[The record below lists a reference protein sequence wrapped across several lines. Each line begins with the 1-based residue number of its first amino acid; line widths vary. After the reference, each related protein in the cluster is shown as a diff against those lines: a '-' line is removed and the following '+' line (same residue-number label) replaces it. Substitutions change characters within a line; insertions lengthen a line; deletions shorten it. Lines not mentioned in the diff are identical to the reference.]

1 MSQSKIISFS
11 MMITVVM
18 FLSVGVMGLSFVS
31 MVSAQEDNNGM
42 VLSINSLSIFEQGK
56 YPFVNGI
63 VTDANKNPI
72 PGVEIQAT
80 FSSGMGITTTDFAGE
95 FSITSSTAAKELG
108 EHTVTVYAAKNA
120 MHLNTQV
127 AYDVM
132 TQSEITKINADSKEK
147 TPRESGYD
155 NSKYDLLSRT
165 ILNEMEA
172 QKKDNIKKEILSE
185 EQKEVSEQRLETH
198 SKIEDELK
206 SLEEKNE
213 SHTPRNA
220 FLRFLAD
227 IDYSV
232 KDIFWH
238 QFLFTEERTDDAR
251 DAKDYALEEGK
262 SSLEATKI
270 FQQEAAI
277 SQSEIIEYNEE
288 LNVKYGNATSGVQEQ
303 FDENGKIPRDE

>member
-1 MSQSKIISFS
+1 MSQLRIVLFS
-11 MMITVVM
+11 LML
-18 FLSVGVMGLSFVS
+18 LSVGITGLSFAS
-31 MVSAQEDNNGM
+31 TVSAQEETDNGM
-42 VLSINSLSIFEQGK
+42 ILSINSLSVFEQGK
-56 YPFVNGI
+56 HPFVNGI
-63 VTDANKNPI
+63 VTDSNENPL

-80 FSSGMGITTTDFAGE
+80 FSSDMGIAITDPAGE
-95 FSITSSTAAKELG
+95 FSIKSSAAAEELG
-108 EHTVTVYAAKNA
+108 EHTVTVYATKDA

-132 TQSEITKINADSKEK
+132 TQPEIAKIHADSKEK
-147 TPRESGYD
+147 TPRESSYD

-165 ILNEMEA
+165 ILNEMEE
-172 QKKDNIKKEILSE
+172 QKKDNTKKEILSE
-185 EQKEVSEQRLETH
+185 EQNEISENRLDTN

-220 FLRFLAD
+220 FLRFLAG

-251 DAKDYALEEGK
+251 EAKEYALDEGK

-277 SQSEIIEYNEE
+277 SQNEIIEYNKE
-288 LNVKYGNATSGVQEQ
+288 LNIKYGNATSDVQEQ
-303 FDENGKIPRDE
+303 FDESGKLPRED

>member
-1 MSQSKIISFS
+1 
-11 MMITVVM
+11 MITTFSIIMLLLSINVAG
-18 FLSVGVMGLSFVS
+18 FLFIS
-31 MVSAQEDNNGM
+31 SAYAEENNNGM
-42 VLSINSLSIFEQGK
+42 VLSINSLSVFEQGK

-63 VTDANKNPI
+63 VTDSDGNLLS
-72 PGVEIQAT
+72 GVEIQAN
-80 FSSGMGITTTDFAGE
+80 FSSGMGIAITDSAGE
-95 FSITSSTAAKELG
+95 FSITSSIAAEELG
-108 EHTVTVYAAKNA
+108 THTVTVYATKDT
-120 MHLNTQV
+120 MYLNTQV
-127 AYDVM
+127 TYNVM
-132 TQSEITKINADSKEK
+132 TQSEIAQINANSKEK
-147 TPRESGYD
+147 IPRESSYD

-165 ILNEMEA
+165 ILNEMEE

-185 EQKEVSEQRLETH
+185 EQKEISENRMETH
-198 SKIEDELK
+198 SKIGDELK

-238 QFLFTEERTDDAR
+238 QFLFTEEKTDDAR
-251 DAKDYALEEGK
+251 KAKEYALDEGK

-277 SQSEIIEYNEE
+277 SQNEIIEYNKE
-288 LNVKYGNATSGVQEQ
+288 LNIKYGNATSGVQEQ
-303 FDENGKIPRDE
+303 FDENGKLPREN

>member
-1 MSQSKIISFS
+1 MIASFS
-11 MMITVVM
+11 MIAAMI
-18 FLSVGVMGLSFVS
+18 LSVGVAGLSFVS
-31 MVSAQEDNNGM
+31 SVSAQEDNNDGM

-56 YPFVNGI
+56 YPIVYGV
-63 VTDANKNPI
+63 VTDSNTNPL

-80 FSSGMGITTTDFAGE
+80 FSSGMGIAITDSAGE
-95 FSITSSTAAKELG
+95 FSITSSIAAEELG
-108 EHTVTVYAAKNA
+108 THTVTVYATKNA
-120 MHLNTQV
+120 MYLNTQV
-127 AYDVM
+127 TYNVM
-132 TQSEITKINADSKEK
+132 TQSEIAQINANSKEK
-147 TPRESGYD
+147 IPRESSYD

-165 ILNEMEA
+165 ILNEMEE

-185 EQKEVSEQRLETH
+185 EQKEISENRLETH
-198 SKIEDELK
+198 SKIENELK

-238 QFLFTEERTDDAR
+238 QFLFTEDRTDDALK
-251 DAKDYALEEGK
+251 AKEYALDEGK

-270 FQQEAAI
+270 FQQEAAF
-277 SQSEIIEYNEE
+277 SQNEIIEYNKE
-288 LNVKYGNATSGVQEQ
+288 LNIKYGNATSGTQEQ
-303 FDENGKIPRDE
+303 FDENGKLPRKN